1 MPGAFI
7 SCKCKSFKLFL
18 FSFINEE
25 KWSFE
30 IQRLTGPDTQYL
42 LQKACSKVS
51 LIYNIE
57 H

>member
-7 SCKCKSFKLFL
+7 SCKCKSFKQFL
-18 FSFINEE
+18 FRFINEE